1 MERFEPGVFTHR
13 VLESVR
19 VLRLDIMVVF
29 SKRVSEMIK
38 VGAVRDQRYC
48 VGGDDKFLKRSRDL
62 CNGEKS
68 KLKTIRYF
76 LVTKLSVSSWSSLQ

>member
-29 SKRVSEMIK
+29 SKRVSEIIK

-48 VGGDDKFLKRSRDL
+48 VGGDDKFLKRSHDL

-68 KLKTIRYF
+68 PGCFPLKSEAGRNF
-76 LVTKLSVSSWSSLQ
+76 